1 MRQPGGGGLVRGT
14 AACLPAC
21 CLHQRCALQHAEDWL
36 YSRHAPLQLC
46 LHRCRSGAGRERC
59 VGNPSVLCP
68 PTAHA
73 YRIKGLWGLGAVA
86 KKLAKKSLEDSFAD
100 MPGIMSK

>member
-1 MRQPGGGGLVRGT
+1 MPPCNRACVGAAQEQGGSG
-14 AACLPAC
+14 
-21 CLHQRCALQHAEDWL
+21 CA
-36 YSRHAPLQLC
+36 
-46 LHRCRSGAGRERC
+46 
-59 VGNPSVLCP
+59 GNPSVLCP

-73 YRIKGLWGLGAVA
+73 CRIKGLWGLGAVA